1 MGRPRLIFKPVSTA
15 TRLLLMHD
23 GQERLRA
30 ALPPPSL
37 HPSHL
42 LAAPRLCEALALWL
56 DEPLSI
62 VLCAEEPDGISG
74 LGLCDDFGF
83 GAKTLHYEVEVVN
96 RRRSLGSF
104 HDLRQLDLALRG
116 DDK

>member
-1 MGRPRLIFKPVSTA
+1 MGRPRLICKPKSTA

-23 GQERLRA
+23 GEELVRA
-30 ALPPPSL
+30 ALPPPSAY
-37 HPSHL
+37 PRHL
-42 LAAPRLCEALALWL
+42 RAAPMLCEALALWL
-56 DEPLSI
+56 DQPLSI
-62 VLCAEEPDGISG
+62 VLCAEEPDGLSG

-104 HDLRQLDLALRG
+104 TDLRQLDLALRG
-116 DDK
+116 DK